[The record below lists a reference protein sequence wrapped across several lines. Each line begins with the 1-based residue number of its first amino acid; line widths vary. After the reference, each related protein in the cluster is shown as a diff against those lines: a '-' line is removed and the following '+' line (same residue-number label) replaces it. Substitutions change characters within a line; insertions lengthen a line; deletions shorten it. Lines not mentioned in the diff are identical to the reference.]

1 MRWNVLFDELEHR
14 FDEMVPHGDSP
25 PTGSPQAFTHQLRA
39 SLVHAKDRGE
49 SRRLMV
55 RHLGLI
61 ELYPRTVGRDFVA
74 GSVSSLGVDAALNVE
89 AIWACDPVS
98 TESLP
103 GSLAA
108 TFTTFLEVWTQRRQP
123 CVLVTGGEELPGVIV
138 DANESSVRLKL
149 LGELNRSEW
158 LVHRASLTLIRTLTS
173 AEKERLDG

>member
-14 FDEMVPHGDSP
+14 FDEMVPLGDSP
-25 PTGSPQAFTHQLRA
+25 PTGSLQAFTDQLRA

-61 ELYPRTVGRDFVA
+61 ELYPRTIGRDFVA

-103 GSLAA
+103 GSLPA
-108 TFTTFLEVWTQRRQP
+108 TFATFLEVWAQRRQP
-123 CVLVTGGEELPGVIV
+123 CVLVAGGEELHGVIE
-138 DANESSVRLKL
+138 DANESSVRLTL
-149 LGELNRSEW
+149 PGQLDRREW
-158 LVHRASLTLIRTLTS
+158 VIQRASIELIRTLTS

>member
-14 FDEMVPHGDSP
+14 FDEMAPHGDSP
-25 PTGSPQAFTHQLRA
+25 PTGSLQAFNDQLRA

-49 SRRLMV
+49 SRPLMV

-61 ELYPRTVGRDFVA
+61 ELYPRTIGRDFVA

-103 GSLAA
+103 ATQPA
-108 TFTTFLEVWTQRRQP
+108 TFATFLEVWAQRRQP
-123 CVLVTGGEELPGVIV
+123 CVLVAGGEELHGVITG
-138 DANESSVRLKL
+138 AGESSVRLRL
-149 LGELNRSEW
+149 PGERGRHEW
-158 LVHRASLTLIRTLTS
+158 LIQRASIELIRTLTS